1 MKQSRKLPAGS
12 KEKKNSFIEEH
23 RRKQLIEI
31 AIETI
36 AKSGLKQASFAH
48 IAENAGVS
56 KGVIVYY
63 FNNREALIDQIMSSI
78 KSDVR
83 TTISTRLNI
92 QMSSVEK
99 LLAYVS
105 AFFSFAE
112 KNRSKYTAFTEL
124 WTTISTKKE
133 SNPYGSLAYEECRSY
148 IGKMLADGQKNGE
161 IIIPDII
168 TASTV
173 IQGIIDGVIIQWTMS
188 PMKVDLKRCEK
199 NVIDLIRLYITNN
212 ALNELPKLT
221 SVASL

>member
-1 MKQSRKLPAGS
+1 MQQSRKLPAGS
-12 KEKKNSFIEEH
+12 KVKKNSFIEAH

-36 AKSGLKQASFAH
+36 AKSGLKQASFAN

-63 FNNREALIDQIMSSI
+63 FNNREDLIDQIMSSI
-78 KSDVR
+78 QSDVR
-83 TTISTRLNI
+83 ATITKRLNM
-92 QMSSVEK
+92 QVGSVEK

-112 KNRSKYTAFTEL
+112 ENRSKYTAFTEL
-124 WTTISTKKE
+124 WTTISAKKE

-188 PMKVDLKRCEK
+188 PMQVDLKMCEK
-199 NVIDLIRLYITNN
+199 NVIELIRLYITSNTQ
-212 ALNELPKLT
+212 NEQPKLAA
-221 SVASL
+221 ASSL